1 MGNGVVTSGVLESSG
16 RVPALAVEGGLGCLG
31 NGRGFAD
38 QLAQLAEVVG
48 GERNLGRGIAISAG
62 VRVAVVDADAVI
74 AQARLQ
80 SMSMVTGSTV
90 NALVRRAV
98 NEMADRAPDDP
109 EFIRQAE
116 ETRRR
121 MEDASLSLRERVLA

>member
-1 MGNGVVTSGVLESSG
+1 MSVSRVLS
-16 RVPALAVEGGLGCLG
+16 
-31 NGRGFAD
+31 
-38 QLAQLAEVVG
+38 
-48 GERNLGRGIAISAG
+48 
-62 VRVAVVDADAVI
+62 VRFTDEEY
-74 AQARLQ
+74 QALQ

-121 MEDASLSLRERVLA
+121 MEDASLSLHEQGAGLSAPTAQ